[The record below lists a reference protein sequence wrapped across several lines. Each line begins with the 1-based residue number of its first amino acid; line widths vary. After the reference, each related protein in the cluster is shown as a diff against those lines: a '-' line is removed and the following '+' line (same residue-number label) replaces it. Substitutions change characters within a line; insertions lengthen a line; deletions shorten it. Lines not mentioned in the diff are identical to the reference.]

1 MMINNQL
8 KRILSLRMPGLTL
21 AIAVLLLAA
30 CGGEPE
36 KTEVVPSEQ
45 LVNPQKLVGQWMR
58 TDGNYMLNIR
68 RVRSSGK
75 LEATYHNPRP
85 INVETAELR
94 QEAEEIGV
102 FIELRDRG
110 YPGSYYELLY
120 REEEDMLVGKYFQ
133 ATQQAVYEVAFVR
146 RGS

>member
-1 MMINNQL
+1 MINNQL
-8 KRILSLRMPGLTL
+8 NRILNLRMPGLIL
-21 AIAVLLLAA
+21 AVAVLLLAA
-30 CGGEPE
+30 CEGDPE
-36 KTEVVPSEQ
+36 KTEAAPSGQ
-45 LVNPQKLVGQWMR
+45 IVNPQRLVGQWVR

-94 QEAEEIGV
+94 KDGERIGV

-120 REEEDMLVGKYFQ
+120 SEDDDTLVGNYFQ
-133 ATQQAVYEVAFVR
+133 AAQQAVYEVAFVR
-146 RGS
+146 RPAQ

>member
-1 MMINNQL
+1 MIMNNQFN
-8 KRILSLRMPGLTL
+8 RILHLRMPGLIL
-21 AIAVLLLAA
+21 ATAALLLVA

-36 KTEVVPSEQ
+36 KTEAAPSEEI
-45 LVNPQKLVGQWMR
+45 VSPQRLVGQWTR

-94 QEAEEIGV
+94 QDGQRIGV

-120 REEEDMLVGKYFQ
+120 SEGEDMLIGDYFQ

-146 RGS
+146 K